1 MGPRDD
7 RIGIAGGELFPG
19 QYHAVL
25 RKTADHLVVAF
36 LAEYEEAVG
45 FPEKCGIVRI
55 YIQSQNVDLFPL
67 VVAGELDAGNDFD
80 GKAAGG
86 LYGLRDSSDGVVVG
100 QSDGG
105 QFFFHC
111 ESDDGGRGE
120 RAIRGV
126 RMNVQID
133 EFHNY
138 LQFEIL

>member
-1 MGPRDD
+1 MPGMISMGS
-7 RIGIAGGELFPG
+7 
-19 QYHAVL
+19 L
-25 RKTADHLVVAF
+25 R
-36 LAEYEEAVG
+36 
-45 FPEKCGIVRI
+45 
-55 YIQSQNVDLFPL
+55 
-67 VVAGELDAGNDFD
+67 DAG
-80 GKAAGG
+80 
-86 LYGLRDSSDGVVVG
+86 DGVVVG